1 MRVLV
6 TTWAWPTHYTPLV
19 ALGWAFRADGHEV
32 LVASQP
38 SMAGH
43 IRRSGL
49 PGISIGEDAV
59 IAEVSGRLLRQD
71 RQARG
76 RADRSRTVAHY
87 AEMAELMLDPLLR
100 LIEDWS
106 PGLVVFEETTY
117 AASLAAAYLGIPA
130 ARHLWGVDIMSFIR
144 GSESW
149 ALERLLGRLGLA
161 DPGTDGIATV
171 DHCPPSLQVPASYP
185 RLLMRYVPF
194 NGSGTVPRWVAAPAA
209 RPRVCV
215 TYGTTSAQ
223 VGDYQFVV
231 DRIVGA
237 LGQLDVDVVV
247 TLADSDRRRL
257 GAVPP
262 NVRVS
267 ERLPLHALLP
277 GCDLIVS
284 QGGPGTMLTAAACGT
299 PQLIIPQLTDQKLI
313 GAMVAATGAGSVLDL
328 GQADPGRIAG
338 RAAQMLASRDYPAAA
353 DRLRAEIERQ
363 PAPLAVAR
371 ELIALASAAACSGTY

>member
-38 SMAGH
+38 SMAEH

-49 PGISIGEDAV
+49 PGISVGEDAG
-59 IAEVSGRLLRQD
+59 IAEVAARLLRQD

-76 RADRSRTVAHY
+76 RADRSRTVAQY

-100 LIEDWS
+100 LLEDWS

-117 AASLAAAYLGIPA
+117 AAALAAAHLGIPA
-130 ARHLWGVDIMSFIR
+130 VRHLWGVDIMSFIR
-144 GSESW
+144 GSEPW
-149 ALERLLGRLGLA
+149 ALGRLLDRLGLA
-161 DPGTDGIATV
+161 DPGTDGMATV
-171 DHCPPSLQVPASYP
+171 DHCPPSLQVQAPYP
-185 RLLMRYVPF
+185 RLRMRYVPY
-194 NGSGTVPRWVAAPAA
+194 NGSGLVPRWVTEPTG

-223 VGDYQFVV
+223 VGDYQFIV
-231 DRIVGA
+231 DRIVAA
-237 LGQLDVDVVV
+237 LSQLDVDVVV
-247 TLADSDRRRL
+247 TLSASDWRRL
-257 GAVPP
+257 GEVPR
-262 NVRVS
+262 NVRVT
-267 ERLPLHALLP
+267 ERLPLHAVLP
-277 GCDLIVS
+277 GCDLIIS

-313 GAMVAATGAGSVLDL
+313 GAMLASSGAGSVLDL
-328 GQADPGRIAG
+328 DQADPDRIAV
-338 RAAQMLASRDYPAAA
+338 RAAEMLASRDYLASAG
-353 DRLRAEIERQ
+353 RLRTEIEQQ
-363 PAPLAVAR
+363 PTPLAVAR
-371 ELIALASAAACSGTY
+371 QLIALAAARTGDGSR